1 MNVEILL
8 IITAVLGTIAFSV
21 SGALI
26 AIENK
31 LDLFGVIMLGC
42 ITACGGGLIRDVM
55 IGKELAIF
63 STPWY
68 LLISACTGLIV
79 FIFMYFLKKSSWENS
94 KIYKVFYNITDSIGL
109 GTFVV
114 TGANVALAY
123 NINSMLPVCFYG
135 VLTAC
140 GGGLIRDIMV
150 MKIPAIFRKH
160 IYAVASIIGAI
171 IFYVMYYF
179 NILYVVN
186 VLTTVTLVVIIRYLA
201 FYFEWSLPKV
211 TLNEN
216 E

>member
-31 LDLFGVIMLGC
+31 LDLFGVIILGC

-55 IGKELAIF
+55 IGRELAIF
-63 STPWY
+63 KTPWY
-68 LLISACTGLIV
+68 LLISAITGAIV
-79 FIFMYFLKKSSWENS
+79 FIIMYFLKKTSWENS
-94 KIYKVFYNITDSIGL
+94 KLYKVFFNITDSIGL

-114 TGANVALAY
+114 TGANVALSCE
-123 NINSMLPVCFYG
+123 INSMLAVCFYG

-140 GGGLIRDIMV
+140 GGGLIRDLMV

-160 IYAVASIIGAI
+160 IYAVASIIGAV
-171 IFYVMYYF
+171 IFYAMYYF
-179 NILYVVN
+179 EILYVVN
-186 VLTTVTLVVIIRYLA
+186 VLTTVVLVVIIRYLA

-211 TLNEN
+211 TLTEN
-216 E
+216 Q

>member
-63 STPWY
+63 KTPWY
-68 LLISACTGLIV
+68 LLISAITNAIV
-79 FIFMYFLKKSSWENS
+79 FIIMYFLKKTSWENS
-94 KIYKVFYNITDSIGL
+94 KIYKVFFNITDSIGL

-114 TGANVALAY
+114 TGANVALSSG
-123 NINSMLPVCFYG
+123 IDSMLPVCFYG

-140 GGGLIRDIMV
+140 GGGLIRDLMV

-160 IYAVASIIGAI
+160 IYAVASIIGAV
-171 IFYVMYYF
+171 IFYTMNYF
-179 NILYVVN
+179 EILYVVN
-186 VLTTVTLVVIIRYLA
+186 VLTTVVLVVIIRYLA

-211 TLNEN
+211 TLTEN
-216 E
+216 Q

>member
-1 MNVEILL
+1 MPVEVLL

-31 LDLFGVIMLGC
+31 LDLFGVIILGC

-55 IGKELAIF
+55 VGKKLAIF
-63 STPWY
+63 ETPWY
-68 LLISACTGLIV
+68 LLISAVVSLIV
-79 FIFMYFLKKSSWENS
+79 FIVMYFLKNSSWEKS
-94 KIYKVFYNITDSIGL
+94 KVYKVFYNITDSIGL
-109 GTFVV
+109 GSFVV
-114 TGANVALAY
+114 TGANVALGVG
-123 NINSMLPVCFYG
+123 INSMLPVCFYG

-160 IYAVASIIGAI
+160 IYAVAAIIGSI
-171 IFYVMYYF
+171 IFYIMNYF
-179 NILYVVN
+179 EIMHLVN
-186 VLTTVTLVVIIRYLA
+186 VLITVILVVIIRYLA

-211 TLNEN
+211 SLNEN

>member
-123 NINSMLPVCFYG
+123 NINSILPVCFYG

-160 IYAVASIIGAI
+160 IYAVASIIGAV

>member
-1 MNVEILL
+1 MDVEILL
-8 IITAVLGTIAFSV
+8 IVTAVLGTIAFSV

-63 STPWY
+63 KTPGY
-68 LLISACTGLIV
+68 LLTSAITGVVV
-79 FIFMYFLKKSSWENS
+79 FIFMYFIKKTSWENS
-94 KIYKVFYNITDSIGL
+94 KIYKVFFNITDSIGL

-114 TGANVALAY
+114 TGANVALASE
-123 NINSMLPVCFYG
+123 IDSMLPVCFYG

-140 GGGLIRDIMV
+140 GGGLIRDLMV

-160 IYAVASIIGAI
+160 IYAVAAIIGAI
-171 IFYVMYYF
+171 IFYVMNYF
-179 NILYVVN
+179 SILYIVN
-186 VLTTVTLVVIIRYLA
+186 VLTTVCLVVVIRYLA

-211 TLNEN
+211 TLKEN